1 MGDLEYSILD
11 FAAARL
17 CLLRSYESGVLLKTH
32 V

>member
-17 CLLRSYESGVLLKTH
+17 YLLRAYESEVLLKTD